1 MTGVL
6 LGVTLR
12 VLVAALPSTQT
23 PAVDGTAA
31 IRFAAD
37 RILACRLGDS
47 GAILFVPASE
57 HPAKLVP
64 YFSHFGAHGL
74 LRAYAATGHQEYLAA
89 ADAWIDW
96 YGDHQGLDGT
106 VTDYGLTPEHAL
118 TSTGEMDSTDAYAAM
133 FLWLVA
139 ERWRAAQEP
148 PDWLRK
154 RERSCVLALSAVLLT
169 LQDDG
174 LTTGKP
180 DWPIEYLMDNADVVA
195 GLRSAD
201 LIFVAL
207 GNPGMSSHCRAL
219 AARCEKG
226 LRGFFDPQ
234 RGYYAWHR
242 DVNGNMAWE
251 LGKWYPDVMAQVLFL
266 SRIGRPDDPDRKVF
280 DLVAERFLSA
290 QFDPAKPQEHVWYA
304 LAAQRVAADAWAD
317 RLVTHLGGLT
327 AETMDKLDCLQCG
340 LIIEA
345 LTGGSRP

>member
-12 VLVAALPSTQT
+12 VLVATSLSTQT
-23 PAVDGTAA
+23 PAVDGTGV

-37 RILACRLGDS
+37 GIMACRLGD

-64 YFSHFGAHGL
+64 YFSHFGAYGL
-74 LRAYAATGHQEYLAA
+74 LRAYAATGHREYLAA

-106 VTDYGLTPEHAL
+106 VTDYALTPEGTL

-139 ERWRAAQEP
+139 ERWRITQEP
-148 PDWLRK
+148 SDWLRK

-174 LTTGKP
+174 LTIGKP

-201 LIFVAL
+201 VIFDAL
-207 GNPGMSSHCRAL
+207 GNPGMASHCRAL
-219 AARCEKG
+219 AARCEKE
-226 LRGFFDPQ
+226 LRSFFDPQ
-234 RGYYAWHR
+234 RGYYAWYR
-242 DVNGNMAWE
+242 DLNGNMGLE
-251 LGKWYPDVMAQVLFL
+251 LDKWYPDVMAQVLFL
-266 SRIGRPDDPDRKVF
+266 SRVGRPDDPDRKVF
-280 DLVAERFLSA
+280 DLVVGRFLSA
-290 QFDPAKPQEHVWYA
+290 QLDPAKLQEHVWYA
-304 LAAQRVAADAWAD
+304 LAAQRVGADTWAD

-327 AETMDKLDCLQCG
+327 ADIIDKLDSLQCA